1 MKNVRMLALLVALLT
16 VSTLTMTGCTE
27 AEGVTAADKRESVME
42 MHNAAL
48 EELYQKRPETKSM
61 LKSAPGYAV
70 FSDVNVNIIFVS
82 AATGHGVAVD
92 SMGQKTYMKMA
103 QVGVGLG
110 LGIKDFRAI
119 FIFENKAAFDKFV
132 NKGWEFEAQ
141 ADAAA
146 KAEEKGGAASGAAS
160 FQDFKIYK
168 ITKSGIALQATIA
181 GTKYWKDAELN

>member
-1 MKNVRMLALLVALLT
+1 MKNARTIALLVALLT
-16 VSTLTMTGCTE
+16 ISTLTMTGCTE

-61 LKSAPGYAV
+61 IKSAPGYAV
-70 FSDVNVNIIFVS
+70 FSDVNVNLIFVS

-92 SMGQKTYMKMA
+92 SSGQQTYMKMA
-103 QVGVGLG
+103 QVGIGLG

-119 FIFENKAAFDKFV
+119 FIFENAAAFDKFV

-141 ADAAA
+141 ADASA
-146 KAEEKGGAASGAAS
+146 KAEEKGGATSGAAT

-168 ITKSGIALQATIA
+168 ITKSGISLQATIA